1 MEDRYHHLQNRRTK
15 KKRRRKGFIFL
26 IFALLIGGA
35 GVYAYNSYSSLM
47 GIYSGMQHDK
57 SKLRTEDVE
66 ITKKPFSLLIMGI
79 EDYATGGQNG
89 RTDSLMFAT
98 INPNSKK
105 VSLMSIPRDS
115 RVTIV
120 GRDKKDKINAAHAYG
135 GEKMAI
141 ETVQNFLKVPVDHY
155 VKLDFKGFKGIVDA
169 VGGVTIDVPFD
180 FWERSDVNYYKKI
193 EFKKGKQHLNG
204 EEALAYVRM
213 RKQDPN
219 GDFGRAARQRQV
231 LGAVVQELNSPSTV
245 FKINDLA
252 KAIGK
257 YIKTDIPVSDGLVLY
272 KKFSGFDASSI
283 QTIKLEGEDTKV
295 DGIYYFVPNEVSVQE
310 VRQTFIQN
318 LEIPDTASDTQEQSE
333 TKEPAKPTNGSNTE
347 QEKQEP
353 AKPTNDQNTEQEKQ
367 EPAKPTNGQNTEQEK
382 QEPAKPNH
390 HSNTQAG
397 KQETTKPNHHSN
409 TQKTPSSNRQSDEE
423 WQMSKH

>member
-15 KKRRRKGFIFL
+15 KKRRKKGFIFL
-26 IFALLIGGA
+26 ILALLIGGA

-98 INPNSKK
+98 INPNSQK

-115 RVTIV
+115 RVTIA
-120 GRDKKDKINAAHAYG
+120 GLDKKDKINAAHAYG
-135 GEKMAI
+135 GEKMTKD
-141 ETVQNFLKVPVDHY
+141 TVENFLKVPVDHY

-169 VGGVTIDVPFD
+169 VGGVTVDVPFD

-193 EFKKGKQHLNG
+193 EFKKGQQHLNG

-231 LGAVVQELNSPSTV
+231 LAAVVHELNSASTV

-257 YIKTDIPVSDGLVLY
+257 YVKTDIPVSDGLALY
-272 KKFSGFDASSI
+272 KKFSGFDPANI
-283 QTIKLEGEDTKV
+283 QTVKLEGEDAKI
-295 DGIYYFVPNEVSVQE
+295 DGIYYFVPNKVNVQE
-310 VRQTFIQN
+310 IRHTFMQS
-318 LEIPDTASDTQEQSE
+318 LEIPDTASDTTEQSE
-333 TKEPAKPTNGSNTE
+333 TKEPAKPTNGQNKE
-347 QEKQEP
+347 QEKQEST
-353 AKPTNDQNTEQEKQ
+353 KPKHN
-367 EPAKPTNGQNTEQEK
+367 
-382 QEPAKPNH
+382 
-390 HSNTQAG
+390 SNVQQPAG
-397 KQETTKPNHHSN
+397 KQETTKPNHNSN
-409 TQKTPSSNRQSDEE
+409 TQKTPPSNHQSDEE
-423 WQMSKH
+423 WQMSGH